1 MASRYQN
8 LIIDQGTDFSY
19 SSVVYSSKAATAKL
33 DLDTYTANSQMRKSS
48 YHANAAITFD
58 CAINTATDVITISA
72 NNAVTSSVAPG
83 KYVYDVEIRKTADGT
98 GRIRVLEGIATVT
111 PEVTK

>member
-1 MASRYQN
+1 MASRYLN
-8 LIIDQGTDFSY
+8 LTIDQGTDFSY
-19 SSVVYSSKAATAKL
+19 TSVVYASKSATAKF
-33 DLDTYTANSQMRKSS
+33 DLDDYTANSQMRKSS
-48 YHANAAITFD
+48 YHTNSAITFD
-58 CAINTATDVITISA
+58 CEINTATDVIKISA

>member
-1 MASRYQN
+1 MASKYLN

-19 SSVVYSSKAATAKL
+19 STEVYANKTTVVKK
-33 DLDTYTANSQMRKSS
+33 DLDNYTANAQMRKSS
-48 YHANAAITFD
+48 YHTNAAITFE
-58 CAINTATDVITISA
+58 CSIATDTDVLTIVA

>member
-1 MASRYQN
+1 MASRYLN
-8 LIIDQGTDFSY
+8 LTIDQGTDFSY
-19 SSVVYSSKAATAKL
+19 TSAVYASKSATVKL
-33 DLDTYTANSQMRKSS
+33 DIDTFTANAQMRKSS
-48 YHANAAITFD
+48 YHTNAAITFD
-58 CAINTATDVITISA
+58 CSINGSSDTLTIAA

-83 KYVYDVEIRKTADGT
+83 KYVYDVEIKKTSDGT